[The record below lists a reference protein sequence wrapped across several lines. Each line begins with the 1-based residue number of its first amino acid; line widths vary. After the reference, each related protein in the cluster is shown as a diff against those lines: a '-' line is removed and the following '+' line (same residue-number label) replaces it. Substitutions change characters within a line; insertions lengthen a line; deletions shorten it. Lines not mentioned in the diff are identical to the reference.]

1 MSGVR
6 APVATAQSYISI
18 LTVVTDRE
26 GGIAI
31 GSVVVLDGSDSI
43 YLGRTATGGH
53 AFAIKRGRSTKEAG
67 RTPVVVL
74 RSLVRAAEHGRLG
87 RSVPRRGPR
96 PGQSWGRQ
104 S

>member
-6 APVATAQSYISI
+6 VPVATAPSYIPI

-26 GGIAI
+26 DGVAI

-53 AFAIKRGRSTKEAG
+53 AFAIKRGRSTEKAG
-67 RTPVVVL
+67 RTPMVVVK
-74 RSLVRAAEHGRLG
+74 SLARATEQGRLG
-87 RSVPRRGPR
+87 RTVPRRGPR